1 MMMIISVVDAKCDY
15 PSACNAME
23 TLLLHKSHIK
33 SGLFDDI
40 CDELKSRKVQIALL
54 YYPFSTSFPF
64 FFFFF
69 LSFSV
74 LSSFLLFLFYYFVY
88 FFFSLA
94 STSFPSPSS
103 LPSSSSSS
111 TYSPL
116 RPLLL
121 PFLLL
126 LVVNVNVRDIHYSC

>member
-1 MMMIISVVDAKCDY
+1 MIISVVDAKCDY

-40 CDELKSRKVQIALL
+40 CDELKSRKVQIAFL
-54 YYPFSTSFPF
+54 YYPFSTSFL

-74 LSSFLLFLFYYFVY
+74 LSSFLFFFFFY
-88 FFFSLA
+88 FFSFA
-94 STSFPSPSS
+94 STSLLLLLLLHPLF
-103 LPSSSSSS
+103 LPFLLLLLN
-111 TYSPL
+111 SPL

-121 PFLLL
+121 PFLFL
-126 LVVNVNVRDIHYSC
+126 LVVNLNVRDIHYSC

>member
-1 MMMIISVVDAKCDY
+1 MGHLHTLTSFCVCPIREGIVLHVLNPLFCVCSYIVLMMMIISVVDAKCDY

-64 FFFFF
+64 FFFF

-74 LSSFLLFLFYYFVY
+74 LSSFLLF
-88 FFFSLA
+88 FFFYL
-94 STSFPSPSS
+94 FSS
-103 LPSSSSSS
+103 PSSSSSVS
-111 TYSPL
+111 SS
-116 RPLLL
+116 
-121 PFLLL
+121 
-126 LVVNVNVRDIHYSC
+126 SCRKR